1 MIEECSVTSSEIA
14 IDFTVD
20 NKVGIVD
27 NKVEIVDNTVGIIDN
42 TVEIV
47 DNQNDNS
54 YKFIFLLNGSLFII
68 ILGIIMIIM
77 ILR

>member
-14 IDFTVD
+14 IDFA
-20 NKVGIVD
+20 VD
-27 NKVEIVDNTVGIIDN
+27 NKVEIVDN

>member
-14 IDFTVD
+14 IDFA
-20 NKVGIVD
+20 VD

>member
-1 MIEECSVTSSEIA
+1 MIDECSVTSSEIVN
-14 IDFTVD
+14 DFTSD
-20 NKVGIVD
+20 NE
-27 NKVEIVDNTVGIIDN
+27 VEIVDNE
-42 TVEIV
+42 VEIV

-54 YKFIFLLNGSLFII
+54 YKFIFLLNGSLFIL